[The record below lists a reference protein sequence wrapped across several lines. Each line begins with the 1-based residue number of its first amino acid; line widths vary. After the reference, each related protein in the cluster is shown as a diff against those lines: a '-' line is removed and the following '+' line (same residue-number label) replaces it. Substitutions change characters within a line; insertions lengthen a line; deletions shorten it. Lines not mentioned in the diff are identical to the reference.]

1 MALIDYR
8 EYLVFG
14 RVRRE
19 SDERT
24 KINSSTTK
32 EGLISAE
39 NGECDRGGDA
49 DRRGEKPPPLERCRG
64 PSFFLAN
71 TNEGYC

>member
-1 MALIDYR
+1 MVIVALI

-24 KINSSTTK
+24 KINSSTTE

-49 DRRGEKPPPLERCRG
+49 DRRGEKSPPLEKCRG
-64 PSFFLAN
+64 PSLLPCQ
-71 TNEGYC
+71 YQ

>member
-32 EGLISAE
+32 EGLISAD
-39 NGECDRGGDA
+39 NGECDKGGDA
-49 DRRGEKPPPLERCRG
+49 DQRREKSPPLERCRG
-64 PSFFLAN
+64 PSLLAN
-71 TNEGYC
+71 TNEGRC